1 MARTST
7 KVKQRYKD
15 KVYKRIPLDVKIAEY
30 EQIKE
35 YSVKTGESVN
45 GFLRRMIRENAVIE
59 KE

>member
-1 MARTST
+1 MATST
-7 KVKQRYKD
+7 KVKQRYKN

-30 EQIKE
+30 EQVKE